1 MNLVDILTSSARA
14 YAHLPALSMLMGY
27 RTVSL
32 TYAELY
38 DMAKKVAL
46 LLDAKGCVQGDRV
59 VICAPNSPYWV
70 AAWWG
75 CMLKGCWAVP
85 LSVQSTAS
93 NLEKIIKQTTPKLV
107 FKSKHNGIEV
117 QGNVP
122 AIIFEQFPDIL
133 VSYDTTRYV
142 QQPIQASEIAEI
154 MFTSGTTG
162 DPKGVLLTHAN
173 LVSNVQSVDAILQLK
188 GTHERI
194 LSTLPLSHMLEQTA
208 GMILPLSLG
217 VHIIYAHSHGA
228 IRDLLQHYRITKI
241 ISVPEFLKLME
252 HRTTAK
258 IAEYKIT
265 WLFNALMKFSRAI
278 GNKKIQRLLFKPL
291 HRAFGGSL
299 DTIASGGAPLDQALE
314 EWWDAFGV
322 YVLQGYGLTETS
334 PVITI
339 NTYKQRRFGSVGKP
353 INNVQMRITPEG
365 EIEVKGPNVF
375 TGYFQNDEKTRE
387 SFTQDGWFKTGDM
400 GIRDADGFLFLKGR
414 KKYMI
419 KGPGAQNIFP
429 EDIELILN
437 ELPGVKDSCVVGLP
451 TPSGMVEIHAV
462 LLLADDASPVEQLIQ
477 QANEKLASYQHIT
490 GWSVW
495 PEQDFQRSVTRKVKK
510 EMVLAWLASRH
521 DGTTEVPVHKANQL
535 VTLLAEISGVP
546 CAKIKPTTT
555 IGYDLKFDSLMRVE
569 LVTRVE
575 ELKDV
580 FIDER
585 LLRAQTTVAELENII
600 ATAKPAL
607 KMPQIKKWPSW
618 CWVRCI
624 RAIGLMKINLLSR
637 IFFKINVEGVEH
649 LTLLQQPVVLMPN
662 HVSLIDGLFVE
673 AALPRMLRKK
683 LSFAA
688 AYDVLYEE
696 YWYARWLAEL
706 FFNAFPFP
714 RREHDHVMSGLLNV
728 GTMLDKGS
736 WVVLFPEG
744 KVSQTG
750 HMLPLKRGA
759 GLIAV
764 EMGIPIVPIKIV
776 GAEKLVP
783 YNCIFPRKRG
793 TVTIKIGAP
802 IIFNSSVSYD
812 EATTRIAQEMERL

>member
-1 MNLVDILTSSARA
+1 MNLVDMLAASARA

-32 TYAELY
+32 TYADLY
-38 DMAKKVAL
+38 CMAKKVAL
-46 LLDAKGCVQGDRV
+46 LLEANGCVKGDRV
-59 VICAPNSPYWV
+59 IICAPNSPYWV

-75 CMLKGCWAVP
+75 CMLRGCWAVP
-85 LSVQSTAS
+85 LAVQSTAG

-117 QGNVP
+117 TGAVP
-122 AIIFEQFPDIL
+122 AFILEQLPEAL
-133 VSYDTTRYV
+133 VTYDTARYV
-142 QQPIQASEIAEI
+142 QQPIEPSEVAEI

-173 LVSNVQSVDAILQLK
+173 LVSNVQAVQEVFRLQ
-188 GTHERI
+188 GTRERI

-208 GMILPLSLG
+208 GMVLPLSLG

-228 IRDLLQHYRITKI
+228 IRDLLQNYRITKI

-258 IAEYKIT
+258 VADLKCS
-265 WLFNALMKFSRAI
+265 WLFNAMMKLSRMI
-278 GNKKIQRLLFKPL
+278 GNKKIQRILFKPL
-291 HRAFGGSL
+291 HYAFGGSL

-314 EWWDAFGV
+314 EWWDAFGI

-334 PVITI
+334 PIITI
-339 NTYKQRRFGSVGKP
+339 NTYDERRFGSVGKP
-353 INNVQMRITPEG
+353 LHNVQMRLTPEG
-365 EIEVKGPNVF
+365 EIEVQGPNVF
-375 TGYFQNDEKTRE
+375 KGYYNNDEKTRE
-387 SFTQDGWFKTGDM
+387 SFTEDGWFKTGDM
-400 GIRDADGFLFLKGR
+400 GSVDADGFLFLKGR

-429 EDIELILN
+429 EDIELALN
-437 ELPGVKDSCVVGLP
+437 ELTGVKDSCVVGLA
-451 TPSGMVEIHAV
+451 TPSGMLEIHAV
-462 LLLADDASPVEQLIQ
+462 LLLADGAGVVEQLIQ

-495 PEQDFQRSVTRKVKK
+495 PEQDFPRSVTRKVKK

-521 DGTTEVPVHKANQL
+521 DGNNETPIQKANQL

-546 CAKIKPTTT
+546 VVKIKPTTT
-555 IGYDLKFDSLMRVE
+555 LGYDLKFDSLMRVE
-569 LVTRVE
+569 LITRVE
-575 ELKDV
+575 ELHDV
-580 FIDER
+580 FVDER

-600 ATAKPAL
+600 ATAKPAV

-618 CWVRCI
+618 SWIRFV
-624 RAIGLMKINLLSR
+624 RAIGLIKINLLSR
-637 IFFKINVEGVEH
+637 IFFKINVEGLEY
-649 LTLLQQPVVLMPN
+649 LRSLQRSAVLMPN
-662 HVSLIDGLFVE
+662 HVTMIDGLFVE
-673 AALPRMLRKK
+673 AALPRSLRQK

-696 YWYARWLAEL
+696 YWYVRWLAEL

-728 GTMLDKGS
+728 GTMLDKGN

-744 KVSQTG
+744 KVSPTG
-750 HMLPLKRGA
+750 HLLPLKRGA
-759 GLIAV
+759 GLIAI
-764 EMGIPIVPIKIV
+764 EMGVPIVPIKIV

-783 YNCIFPRKRG
+783 YNSIFPRKRG

-802 IIFNSSVSYD
+802 IVFKSSTTYD